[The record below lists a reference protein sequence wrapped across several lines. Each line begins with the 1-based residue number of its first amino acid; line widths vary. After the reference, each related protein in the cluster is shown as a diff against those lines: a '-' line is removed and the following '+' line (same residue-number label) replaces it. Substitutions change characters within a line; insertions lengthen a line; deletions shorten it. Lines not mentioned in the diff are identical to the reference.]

1 MPSLFLCRRS
11 ARPSLLIAICSI
23 RQEMQPSR
31 KNKNMP
37 RLAKLILLP
46 WWTMQ
51 LATGAKSFIDN
62 PLIGSSRLNALGL
75 HVGRVRLAQ

>member
-1 MPSLFLCRRS
+1 
-11 ARPSLLIAICSI
+11 
-23 RQEMQPSR
+23 MQPSR